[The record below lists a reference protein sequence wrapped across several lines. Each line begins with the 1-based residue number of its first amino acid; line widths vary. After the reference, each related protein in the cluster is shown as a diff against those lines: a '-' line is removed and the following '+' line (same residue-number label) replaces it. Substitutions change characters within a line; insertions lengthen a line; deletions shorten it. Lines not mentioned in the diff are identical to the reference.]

1 MAVCVGCGL
10 TEEDNVIEVQPR
22 SNGGIICS
30 DTDGLSLSL
39 AQSSLQDLVTTS
51 ETTTSNSYTDLATFG
66 PSVSIV
72 TGTKALVMFSADH
85 DIVAGGEAARM
96 SVAVSGATTIAASD
110 EYGLRNETA
119 VNVQLSYALLFTNLT
134 PGTNIFTAKY
144 KAQAA
149 GTVRFANRRIVV
161 TPG

>member
-1 MAVCVGCGL
+1 VPTCVGCGL

-22 SNGGIICS
+22 TNGGIICS
-30 DTDGLSLSL
+30 DADGLSLSL
-39 AQSSLQDLVTTS
+39 AQSSGQALVTTQES
-51 ETTTSNSYTDLATFG
+51 TTSTSYTDLATFG

-96 SVAVSGATTIAASD
+96 SVAVSGATIIPADDQYAFHNPTV
-110 EYGLRNETA
+110 
-119 VNVQLSYALLFTNLT
+119 VNIQISYALLFTNLT
-134 PGTNIFTAKY
+134 PGTNVFTAKY
-144 KAQAA
+144 KAKAA
-149 GTVRFANRRIVV
+149 GTVQFANRRIVV